1 MAIITKGLANGTDAD
16 GAMWSVSYDYD
27 NVTLELLSIRCD
39 NSQAS
44 IARDVMAASTSNPDD
59 SFTFNFAAGQDVVRN
74 VPPGQVGKLNLVVTP
89 SGKLDGVEW
98 HIS

>member
-16 GAMWSVSYDYD
+16 GAIWSVSYDYD
-27 NVTLELLSIRCD
+27 NVTLELLSVRCD
-39 NSQAS
+39 NSQS
-44 IARDVMAASTSNPDD
+44 SVPRDVMAASTSDPAD
-59 SFTFNFAAGQDVVRN
+59 SFTFNVAAGQNVVRN

>member
-1 MAIITKGLANGTDAD
+1 
-16 GAMWSVSYDYD
+16 
-27 NVTLELLSIRCD
+27 
-39 NSQAS
+39 
-44 IARDVMAASTSNPDD
+44 MAASTSNPDD